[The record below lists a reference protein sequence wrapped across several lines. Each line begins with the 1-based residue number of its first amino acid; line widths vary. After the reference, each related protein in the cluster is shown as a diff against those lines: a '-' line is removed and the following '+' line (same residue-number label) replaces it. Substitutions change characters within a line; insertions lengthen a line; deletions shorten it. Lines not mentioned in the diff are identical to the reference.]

1 MNTSST
7 SPRLHLLP
15 VSLRTANVFVLAHH
29 HRPVQAAKFALAV
42 TLVDSDLIRG
52 VAIVGRPVARHLD
65 DGWTREVTRLCTD
78 STPNACSKLYG
89 AAWQA
94 AKSLGYIRLITYTL
108 PDEGG
113 ASLRAAGWRLIGAR
127 RRRLEPSQ
135 PPLADTPSTCAAPN
149 ACGRRRAARTKEAPG
164 CRLIAAAR
172 ARPGHADP
180 MPADVVS
187 DMPGNHRSSRLRR
200 SSHCVTEPARTAS
213 IRERPP
219 ASGGGCFRL
228 INPPRGY
235 APSPHAWAGVSPLHP
250 NGDSP

>member
-113 ASLRAAGWRLIGAR
+113 ASPRAAGWRLIGAR
-127 RRRLEPSQ
+127 GSNQ
-135 PPLADTPSTCAAPN
+135 SASGCFPLSAP
-149 ACGRRRAARTKEAPG
+149 
-164 CRLIAAAR
+164 
-172 ARPGHADP
+172 PGHADP